1 MSRCTQIKE
10 KTHTKKRRETKPY
23 RIRSRSPFSNLESKL
38 MSQIDTPSRRQ
49 RCTTQFDYNGKSD
62 KFPIEELKI
71 YCNSLPLPR
80 TAGTI
85 PVVETEI
92 PKDAKGKLFDLLTG
106 TDITNKLF
114 YSRFTVDWREQHL
127 QVVPGVN
134 FLATCKNYECSMYL
148 ENVICP
154 KGLYLERNGYC
165 SMDSEIFKIKCP
177 VCRKRISPDRSI
189 GIGFFRCAF
198 KVSYMLRAS
207 KHRSVEMRA
216 TGETLMLAKCSK
228 PNDEMFLYLELRLSP
243 I

>member
-1 MSRCTQIKE
+1 MGKHSKKKQRARQII
-10 KTHTKKRRETKPY
+10 PY
-23 RIRSRSPFSNLESKL
+23 EIGNRSPFGKDESE
-38 MSQIDTPSRRQ
+38 SEIEWRGIQE
-49 RCTTQFDYNGKSD
+49 SD
-62 KFPIEELKI
+62 SLHNKNKETSVIEVEMLKKFCET
-71 YCNSLPLPR
+71 LPLPN
-80 TAGTI
+80 TTGHHPIFDKGT
-85 PVVETEI
+85 TQ
-92 PKDAKGKLFDLLTG
+92 DGKARLFDMLAG
-106 TDITNKLF
+106 TDISSKHCYNTI
-114 YSRFTVDWREQHL
+114 TVDWREQHL

-154 KGLYLERNGYC
+154 KGLYPERNGYC

-189 GIGFFRCAF
+189 GIGFFRCTF